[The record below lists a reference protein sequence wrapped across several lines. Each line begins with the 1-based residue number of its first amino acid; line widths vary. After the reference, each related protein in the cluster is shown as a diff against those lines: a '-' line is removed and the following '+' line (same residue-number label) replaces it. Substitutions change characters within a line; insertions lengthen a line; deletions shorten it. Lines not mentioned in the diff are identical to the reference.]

1 MKFLSQMSPDNE
13 TNHEISISHTW
24 RRNLAIRIEAG
35 EGELQCSVTTQGAH
49 FVSPPPTP
57 AFHYDIPIEPFAKD
71 LIHRLKILRMLQN
84 LRISL
89 YGQDFADDWPVSR
102 TPSDLVKEARAKVEK
117 ERDDYLASLDE
128 TINTDEE
135 EEEWAKERV
144 RKGREIRLA
153 KW

>member
-1 MKFLSQMSPDNE
+1 
-13 TNHEISISHTW
+13 
-24 RRNLAIRIEAG
+24 
-35 EGELQCSVTTQGAH
+35 
-49 FVSPPPTP
+49 
-57 AFHYDIPIEPFAKD
+57 
-71 LIHRLKILRMLQN
+71 MLQN